1 MEAVIAAGWLR
12 SCRREGAA
20 SLQVG
25 QGKGTKRASFPNH
38 CPLFPN
44 RLALTC
50 VGRLLDYLKKSG
62 LAENTIVIYSAD
74 QGFYLGEHGWFDKRW
89 MFEESLSMP
98 FLIRWPGVVKPGS
111 RNASLI
117 QNIDYA
123 PTFLDVAGVPVPKEM
138 QGRSLVPVLKAG
150 NETPSG
156 WRDAIYYFYS
166 GEGTHSVAAHD
177 GIRTDKLK
185 LMWFPGTKEWNL
197 FDLEKDPQELKSV
210 HADPAYAA
218 ILEGL
223 KKRYEELKTEYH
235 VSDATIPVHKL
246 REPWWKERHKN
257 TVKLAREG
265 GHDLVFIGDSITQ
278 GWEESGKPVWD
289 EFYGTRK
296 ALNLGFSADRT
307 EHVLWR
313 LLNGELENVNP
324 RAFVLMIGTNNTGQR
339 QDDPAKTA
347 SGVRCILDLLRDRKP
362 DTKIVLLSV
371 FPREAS
377 ADSKLRKMN
386 DNLNKRIAAFADG
399 KTIFHLDVNA
409 SFLEKD
415 GTLTKEI
422 MPDLLHPGLEGY
434 RRWAE
439 ALEPNLVEL
448 GFPKHEP
455 APASK

>member
-1 MEAVIAAGWLR
+1 MFGGVDE
-12 SCRREGAA
+12 S
-20 SLQVG
+20 VG
-25 QGKGTKRASFPNH
+25 E
-38 CPLFPN
+38 
-44 RLALTC
+44 
-50 VGRLLDYLKKSG
+50 LLKYLDASG
-62 LAENTIVIYSAD
+62 LAKNTIVIYSSD

-138 QGRSLVPVLKAG
+138 QGRSLVPILKAG
-150 NETPSG
+150 IETPSG

-185 LMWFPGTKEWNL
+185 LMWFPDTKEWNL

-246 REPWWKERHKN
+246 KEPWWKERHKN

-289 EFYGTRK
+289 EFYGPRK

-313 LLNGELENVNP
+313 LLNGELDKVDP
-324 RAFVLMIGTNNTGQR
+324 KAFVLMIGTNNTGQR

-362 DTKIVLLSV
+362 EAKIVLLSV

-377 ADSKLRKMN
+377 ADGKLRKMN
-386 DNLNKRIAAFADG
+386 YDLNQRIAAFADG
-399 KTIFHLDVNA
+399 QTILHLDVNA

-422 MPDLLHPGLEGY
+422 MPDFLHPGEEGY

-439 ALEPNLVEL
+439 ALEPTLVKL

-455 APASK
+455 VGK